1 MFQKTIQTIIAFVF
15 ILMCG
20 MATASYAQT
29 TPAKLPIGVVDM
41 SRVMSQS
48 NPAKELKKQI
58 DARAKSIQAN
68 VKSQRNTFASQQQ
81 DILKQK
87 PTLSQE
93 EFASKAKAF
102 DEKIAKAS
110 KTADEN
116 AMAFEKSVRVATNEL
131 EKRIGNIVAEIAN
144 KKGFL
149 VVLSREGTVLADKS
163 LDITDEVIEQTN
175 AKVSTVSLK

>member
-1 MFQKTIQTIIAFVF
+1 MLHKTITAVLALSF
-15 ILMCG
+15 ILLFNIG
-20 MATASYAQT
+20 ASHAQSA
-29 TPAKLPIGVVDM
+29 PSKLPIGVVDM
-41 SRVMSQS
+41 SRVMNES

-58 DARAKSIQAN
+58 DTRAKSIQSN
-68 VKSQRNTFASQQQ
+68 VKSQRNSFALQQQ
-81 DILKQK
+81 EILKQK
-87 PTLSQE
+87 SSLSQQ
-93 EFASKAKAF
+93 EFANKAKAF

-116 AMAFEKSVRVATNEL
+116 AMAFEKSVRTATNEL

-163 LDITDEVIEQTN
+163 LDITDEVIAQTN